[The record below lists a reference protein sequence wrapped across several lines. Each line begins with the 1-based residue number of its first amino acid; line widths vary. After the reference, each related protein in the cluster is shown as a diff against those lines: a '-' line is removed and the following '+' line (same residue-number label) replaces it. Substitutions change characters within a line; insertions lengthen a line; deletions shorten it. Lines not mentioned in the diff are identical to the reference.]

1 MQKGSSVGGAVHLL
15 AGGDHLAI
23 LDFFHNSAYLAA
35 GHHGCRWQ
43 RRGHRE
49 PQARPPTKAA
59 SWPVT
64 PLISPNVPYTR
75 QNRRL
80 PSREG
85 CEVMDEEY

>member
-1 MQKGSSVGGAVHLL
+1 MQKGSSVGRAVHLL
-15 AGGDHLAI
+15 TGGDHLAI

-35 GHHGCRWQ
+35 GHHAYRWQ

-49 PQARPPTKAA
+49 PQARPTTKPA
-59 SWPVT
+59 SWSVT

-75 QNRRL
+75 QSRVL

-85 CEVMDEEY
+85 CEAMDEEY